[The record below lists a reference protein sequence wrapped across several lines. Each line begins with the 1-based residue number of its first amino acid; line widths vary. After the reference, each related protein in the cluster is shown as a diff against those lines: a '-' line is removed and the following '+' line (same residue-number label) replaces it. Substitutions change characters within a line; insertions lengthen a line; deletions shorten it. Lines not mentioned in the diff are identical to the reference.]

1 MIPRR
6 LALQTLGTGA
16 ATALAGCRVGYRGG
30 GRRVSLV
37 ATDDPPDLPVR
48 PEVAFVE
55 PWVTPDHP
63 ATLGATVTN
72 VADGVVEVG
81 EERAI
86 VFAHVAS
93 ADRRL
98 VFLPRNG
105 REGFPRAADC
115 WRLREA
121 VAVPEYYGIVRLER
135 GERYRKEVDLW
146 GAPPSDDD
154 DDDGPPECLPPGEYR
169 FETTYSAA
177 VGEGNFDEARSAS
190 WGFTLAVSR

>member
-1 MIPRR
+1 MVSRR
-6 LALQTLGTGA
+6 LALQTLATGT
-16 ATALAGCRVGYRGG
+16 ATVLAGCRVGYRGG

-48 PEVAFVE
+48 PAVTVVE
-55 PWVTPDHP
+55 PEVTPDHP
-63 ATLGATVTN
+63 ATLGVAVTN
-72 VADGVVEVG
+72 TADGVVEVG

-86 VFAHVAS
+86 VFAHVSS

-98 VFLPRNG
+98 VFLPRDG

-135 GERYRKEVDLW
+135 DERYRKEVDLW

-154 DDDGPPECLPPGEYR
+154 AGPRECLPSGEYR

-177 VGEGNFDEARSAS
+177 VGAENFAEARSAS
-190 WGFTLAVSR
+190 WGFTLAVGR